1 MMKAESPRPR
11 ERSFVRQFANEIGTR
26 FRRYQEEGVA
36 PLPAE
41 LNALLDQL
49 ERAETGS
56 TEPST

>member
-1 MMKAESPRPR
+1 MMEAESPRWR
-11 ERSFVRQFANEIGTR
+11 ERSFVRQFANEVGAR
-26 FRRYQEEGVA
+26 FRRYQDDGAA

-49 ERAETGS
+49 ERAERGS